1 MVRKDFCGQLNT
13 LLMGFSRIY
22 IIVLGLLTAFVAKAQ
37 NAVYIPPAL
46 NGPTYNLNVQSGT
59 TVLFPTY
66 NTPTYGVNGVWM
78 APTLILNQGDS
89 VTLNVTNS
97 LPVTTTMHWHG
108 LHVPA
113 KWDGG
118 PHQVINQAATW
129 SPRFKV
135 LNSAGTYWY
144 HPHGNMQTELQ
155 VSRGIAG
162 MIIVKDPVEA
172 ALTLPRTYGVD
183 DFPVIVQSKAFDVL
197 RQIAIASEDD
207 TTVLVNGT
215 MQPYL
220 DAPAQVVR
228 LRLLNGS
235 AMRSFLFGLTGN
247 MPFHLIGTDDGLLDS
262 ATTLTRIRVSPG
274 ERVEILVNLTGMQ
287 SQTIYLRNFGSEL
300 PDGIHGAANVGMGA
314 ALIPD
319 YNLNPRNGAD
329 YDVMKINVI
338 APTATPV
345 TTIPT
350 TLVPLTPWP
359 AATANTTRSF
369 YFNPEQLVDSA
380 QLTEGP
386 FRINGYSFNMNVIHD
401 TTYLNH
407 VEIWKLVNETLI
419 AHPFHVHDV
428 SFYVLDINGNP
439 PPLSE
444 RGKKDVVLVMPGDTV
459 RFITKFEDFTDPTVP
474 YMYHCHM
481 LHHEDEGMMGSF
493 LVLNFPASIP
503 NIAGPDAMQIA
514 PNPVAG
520 IFTIQYPNEIKKAT
534 ITSITGQTIIEAI
547 YENGILNPKID
558 LTGKPLGLYVLRT
571 IDIDG
576 NCSVKKIIKN

>member
-1 MVRKDFCGQLNT
+1 
-13 LLMGFSRIY
+13 MGFSRIY
-22 IIVLGLLTAFVAKAQ
+22 IVVFVLLTAFVANAQ
-37 NAVYIPPAL
+37 NAVYIPPVL

-89 VTLNVTNS
+89 VTINVTNN

-314 ALIPD
+314 AIIPD
-319 YNLNPRNGAD
+319 YSLNPRNGAD
-329 YDVMKINVI
+329 YDVMKIKVI

-359 AATANTTRSF
+359 AATANATRSF

-407 VEIWKLVNETLI
+407 VEIWRLVNETLI

-459 RFITKFEDFTDPTVP
+459 RFITKFEDFTDPSVP

-503 NIAGPDAMQIA
+503 NIVGPDAMQIA

-534 ITSITGQTIIEAI
+534 ITSITGQTIVEAV
-547 YENGILNPKID
+547 YENGILNPEID
-558 LTGKPLGLYVLRT
+558 LTDKPAGLYVLRT
-571 IDIDG
+571 VDIDG
-576 NCSVKKIIKN
+576 NCSVKKVIKN

>member
-1 MVRKDFCGQLNT
+1 
-13 LLMGFSRIY
+13 MGFSRIY
-22 IIVLGLLTAFVAKAQ
+22 IIVFVLLTAFVAKAQ
-37 NAVYIPPAL
+37 NAVFIPPAL

-287 SQTIYLRNFGSEL
+287 SQTLYLKNFGSEL

-314 ALIPD
+314 AIIPD
-319 YNLNPRNGAD
+319 YSLNPRNGAD
-329 YDVMKINVI
+329 YDVMKINVV

-407 VEIWKLVNETLI
+407 VEIWRLVNETLI

-459 RFITKFEDFTDPTVP
+459 RFITKFEDFTDPSVP

-503 NIAGPDAMQIA
+503 NIIGPDAMQVA
-514 PNPVAG
+514 PNPFAG

-534 ITSITGQTIIEAI
+534 ITSITGQTIMEAV

-558 LTGKPLGLYVLRT
+558 LTDMPPGLYVLRT

>member
-1 MVRKDFCGQLNT
+1 
-13 LLMGFSRIY
+13 MGFSRIY